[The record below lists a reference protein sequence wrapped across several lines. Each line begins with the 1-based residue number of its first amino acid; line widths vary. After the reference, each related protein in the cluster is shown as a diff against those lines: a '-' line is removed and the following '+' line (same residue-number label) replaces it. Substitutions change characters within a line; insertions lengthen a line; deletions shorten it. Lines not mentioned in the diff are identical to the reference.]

1 MPRAGGPALSG
12 RVAGL
17 VLNLPQAGG
26 VTCAPWTLNK
36 HLSSQKSE
44 GHTWPRLGGRA
55 DPILQNRKPCC
66 MGLGSGFLLQVPLG
80 GDPQV
85 EGMQVEG
92 MGGVLGQRVECGL
105 RCVGSKAGALHL
117 LGRGCWPS
125 EETGRAPLSWLSQG
139 QDRGQEGRALL
150 AVVPGV
156 RGQQGGS
163 GCARVSVTAS
173 SPGSKIPSS

>member
-1 MPRAGGPALSG
+1 MHLGRSTSTCQLKKVKDTLGPGWGGGLTPSCRIGSLVAWGWGAACCCRWLWGKIRRWKGCRWKG
-12 RVAGL
+12 RGGGAW
-17 VLNLPQAGG
+17 AEGG
-26 VTCAPWTLNK
+26 VWAEVCEIE
-36 HLSSQKSE
+36 S
-44 GHTWPRLGGRA
+44 
-55 DPILQNRKPCC
+55 
-66 MGLGSGFLLQVPLG
+66 
-80 GDPQV
+80 
-85 EGMQVEG
+85 
-92 MGGVLGQRVECGL
+92 
-105 RCVGSKAGALHL
+105 GALHL
-117 LGRGCWPS
+117 QGRGCWPS